1 MTAKARVSVKIL
13 DRYVW
18 KELITPFFLG
28 MVIGTF
34 LLLIDRIFDLMD
46 LIINK
51 GVPVHLVMFL
61 FVYLL
66 PSIMVL
72 TIPIG
77 VLFAILVAFG
87 RLSADMEIVAM
98 KACGVSPLRLLWPVL
113 SFGLAITAVTAYLMI
128 DSVPRSNYAF
138 KSLVFDI
145 IRTQASVGLKERVF
159 NDTFGNFTIYV
170 DEISTDQVGLR
181 NVFVSDERKP
191 EEQRFITA

>member
-1 MTAKARVSVKIL
+1 DREGALSVKIL

-28 MVIGTF
+28 MVVGTF

-51 GVPVHLVMFL
+51 GVPVHFVLLL

-66 PSIMVL
+66 PSILVL

-87 RLSADMEIVAM
+87 RLSADMEIVAL
-98 KACGVSPLRLLWPVL
+98 KAWGVSPVRLLWPVL
-113 SFGLAITAVTAYLMI
+113 GLGVAVTAVTAYLMI
-128 DSVPRSNYAF
+128 DAVPRSNYAF

-145 IRTQASVGLKERVF
+145 IRTQASVGLKER
-159 NDTFGNFTIYV
+159 
-170 DEISTDQVGLR
+170 
-181 NVFVSDERKP
+181 
-191 EEQRFITA
+191 